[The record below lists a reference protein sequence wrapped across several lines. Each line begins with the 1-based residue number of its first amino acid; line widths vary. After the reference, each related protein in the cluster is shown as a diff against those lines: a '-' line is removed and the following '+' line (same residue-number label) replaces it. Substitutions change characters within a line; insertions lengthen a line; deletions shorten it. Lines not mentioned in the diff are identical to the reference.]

1 MAVVHY
7 SIAASAV
14 CRTVFPLG
22 ESGASVY
29 RPPTSEFMDGRIN
42 MLVSDRKYVEQ
53 KIDIKK
59 IGRSTHALKLHQ
71 IPCTQHVGI
80 CVHTRYDKAVWMVAV
95 SLSLTSMS
103 L

>member
-29 RPPTSEFMDGRIN
+29 RPPISEFMDGRIH

-59 IGRSTHALKLHQ
+59 IGCFPPREGNRGSSLARFLRDCLSKERPLK
-71 IPCTQHVGI
+71 V
-80 CVHTRYDKAVWMVAV
+80 
-95 SLSLTSMS
+95 
-103 L
+103 

>member
-14 CRTVFPLG
+14 CRTVFPLD
-22 ESGASVY
+22 ESGAFVY
-29 RPPTSEFMDGRIN
+29 RCPTSEFMDGRIH

-59 IGRSTHALKLHQ
+59 IGCFPPREGNRGSSLARFLRDCLSKERLLK
-71 IPCTQHVGI
+71 V
-80 CVHTRYDKAVWMVAV
+80 
-95 SLSLTSMS
+95 
-103 L
+103 

>member
-14 CRTVFPLG
+14 CRTVFTLD
-22 ESGASVY
+22 ESGAFVY
-29 RPPTSEFMDGRIN
+29 RCPTSEFMDGRIH

-59 IGRSTHALKLHQ
+59 IGCFPPREGNHGSSLARFLRDCLSKERLLK
-71 IPCTQHVGI
+71 V
-80 CVHTRYDKAVWMVAV
+80 
-95 SLSLTSMS
+95 
-103 L
+103 

>member
-59 IGRSTHALKLHQ
+59 IGCFPPREGNRGSSLARFLRDCLSKERPLK
-71 IPCTQHVGI
+71 V
-80 CVHTRYDKAVWMVAV
+80 
-95 SLSLTSMS
+95 
-103 L
+103 

>member
-29 RPPTSEFMDGRIN
+29 RPPTSEFMDGRIY

-59 IGRSTHALKLHQ
+59 IGCFPPREGNRGSSLARFLRDCLSKERLLK
-71 IPCTQHVGI
+71 V
-80 CVHTRYDKAVWMVAV
+80 
-95 SLSLTSMS
+95 
-103 L
+103 

>member
-29 RPPTSEFMDGRIN
+29 RPPTSEFMDGRIH

-59 IGRSTHALKLHQ
+59 IGCFPPREGNRGSSLARFLRDCLSKERLLK
-71 IPCTQHVGI
+71 V
-80 CVHTRYDKAVWMVAV
+80 
-95 SLSLTSMS
+95 
-103 L
+103 

>member
-59 IGRSTHALKLHQ
+59 IGCFPPREGNHGISLARFLRDCLSKERPLK
-71 IPCTQHVGI
+71 V
-80 CVHTRYDKAVWMVAV
+80 
-95 SLSLTSMS
+95 
-103 L
+103 

>member
-29 RPPTSEFMDGRIN
+29 RPPTSEFMDGRIH

-59 IGRSTHALKLHQ
+59 IGCFPPREGNRGSSLARFLRDCLSKERPLK
-71 IPCTQHVGI
+71 V
-80 CVHTRYDKAVWMVAV
+80 
-95 SLSLTSMS
+95 
-103 L
+103 

>member
-14 CRTVFPLG
+14 CRTVFPLD
-22 ESGASVY
+22 ESGAFVY
-29 RPPTSEFMDGRIN
+29 RCPTSEFMDGRIH

-59 IGRSTHALKLHQ
+59 IGCFPPREGNRGSSLARFLRDCLSKERPLK
-71 IPCTQHVGI
+71 V
-80 CVHTRYDKAVWMVAV
+80 
-95 SLSLTSMS
+95 
-103 L
+103 

>member
-29 RPPTSEFMDGRIN
+29 RPPTSEFMDGRIH
-42 MLVSDRKYVEQ
+42 MLVSDQKYVEQ

-59 IGRSTHALKLHQ
+59 IGCFPPREGNRGSSLARFLRDCLSKERPLK
-71 IPCTQHVGI
+71 V
-80 CVHTRYDKAVWMVAV
+80 
-95 SLSLTSMS
+95 
-103 L
+103 

>member
-22 ESGASVY
+22 ESRASVY
-29 RPPTSEFMDGRIN
+29 RPPTSEFMDGRIY
-42 MLVSDRKYVEQ
+42 MLLSDQKYVEQ

-59 IGRSTHALKLHQ
+59 IGCFPPPCFHGSSLARFLRDCLSKERPLK
-71 IPCTQHVGI
+71 V
-80 CVHTRYDKAVWMVAV
+80 
-95 SLSLTSMS
+95 
-103 L
+103 

>member
-22 ESGASVY
+22 ESGAFVY
-29 RPPTSEFMDGRIN
+29 RCPISEFMDGRIH

-59 IGRSTHALKLHQ
+59 IGCFPPREGNRGISLARFLRDCLSKERPLK
-71 IPCTQHVGI
+71 V
-80 CVHTRYDKAVWMVAV
+80 
-95 SLSLTSMS
+95 
-103 L
+103 

>member
-59 IGRSTHALKLHQ
+59 IGCFPPREGNRGISLARFLRDCLSKERPLK
-71 IPCTQHVGI
+71 V
-80 CVHTRYDKAVWMVAV
+80 
-95 SLSLTSMS
+95 
-103 L
+103 

>member
-22 ESGASVY
+22 ESGTCVY
-29 RPPTSEFMDGRIN
+29 RPPTSEFMDGRIH

-59 IGRSTHALKLHQ
+59 IGCVPPREGNRGSSLARFLRDCLSKERLLK
-71 IPCTQHVGI
+71 V
-80 CVHTRYDKAVWMVAV
+80 
-95 SLSLTSMS
+95 
-103 L
+103 

>member
-29 RPPTSEFMDGRIN
+29 RPPTLEFMDGRIH
-42 MLVSDRKYVEQ
+42 MLVSNRKYVEQ

-59 IGRSTHALKLHQ
+59 IGCFPPREGNRGSSLARFLRDCLSKERPLK
-71 IPCTQHVGI
+71 V
-80 CVHTRYDKAVWMVAV
+80 
-95 SLSLTSMS
+95 
-103 L
+103 

>member
-22 ESGASVY
+22 ESAFSVY

-59 IGRSTHALKLHQ
+59 IGCFPPREGNRGSSLARFLRDCLSKERPLK
-71 IPCTQHVGI
+71 V
-80 CVHTRYDKAVWMVAV
+80 
-95 SLSLTSMS
+95 
-103 L
+103 

>member
-1 MAVVHY
+1 MHY

-22 ESGASVY
+22 ESGTSVY
-29 RPPTSEFMDGRIN
+29 RPPISEFMDGRIN

-59 IGRSTHALKLHQ
+59 IGCFPPREGNRGSSLARFLRDCLSKERPLK
-71 IPCTQHVGI
+71 V
-80 CVHTRYDKAVWMVAV
+80 
-95 SLSLTSMS
+95 
-103 L
+103 

>member
-22 ESGASVY
+22 ESGAFVY
-29 RPPTSEFMDGRIN
+29 RCPTSEFMDGRIH

-59 IGRSTHALKLHQ
+59 IGCFPPREGNRGSSLARFLRDCLSKERPLK
-71 IPCTQHVGI
+71 V
-80 CVHTRYDKAVWMVAV
+80 
-95 SLSLTSMS
+95 
-103 L
+103 

>member
-7 SIAASAV
+7 SIAASAA
-14 CRTVFPLG
+14 CRTIFPLG

-59 IGRSTHALKLHQ
+59 IGRSTHAL
-71 IPCTQHVGI
+71 
-80 CVHTRYDKAVWMVAV
+80 
-95 SLSLTSMS
+95 SM
-103 L
+103 

>member
-29 RPPTSEFMDGRIN
+29 RPPTSEFMDGRIY
-42 MLVSDRKYVEQ
+42 MLLSDQKYMEQ

-59 IGRSTHALKLHQ
+59 IGCFPPREGNRGSSLARFLRDCLSKERPLK
-71 IPCTQHVGI
+71 V
-80 CVHTRYDKAVWMVAV
+80 
-95 SLSLTSMS
+95 
-103 L
+103 

>member
-29 RPPTSEFMDGRIN
+29 RPPTSEFMDGRIY
-42 MLVSDRKYVEQ
+42 MLLSDQKYMEQ

-59 IGRSTHALKLHQ
+59 IGCFPPPCFHGSSLARFLRDCLSKERLLK
-71 IPCTQHVGI
+71 V
-80 CVHTRYDKAVWMVAV
+80 
-95 SLSLTSMS
+95 
-103 L
+103 

>member
-29 RPPTSEFMDGRIN
+29 RPPTSEFMDGRIY
-42 MLVSDRKYVEQ
+42 MLLSDRKYVEQ

-59 IGRSTHALKLHQ
+59 IGCFPPREGNRGSSLARFLRDCLSKERLLK
-71 IPCTQHVGI
+71 V
-80 CVHTRYDKAVWMVAV
+80 
-95 SLSLTSMS
+95 
-103 L
+103 

>member
-7 SIAASAV
+7 SIAASAA
-14 CRTVFPLG
+14 CRTVFPLV

-59 IGRSTHALKLHQ
+59 IGCFPPREGNRGSSLARFLRDCLSKERPLK
-71 IPCTQHVGI
+71 V
-80 CVHTRYDKAVWMVAV
+80 
-95 SLSLTSMS
+95 
-103 L
+103 

>member
-7 SIAASAV
+7 SIADSAV

-22 ESGASVY
+22 ESRASVY
-29 RPPTSEFMDGRIN
+29 RPPTSEFMDGRIH

-59 IGRSTHALKLHQ
+59 IGCFPPREGNRGSS
-71 IPCTQHVGI
+71 C
-80 CVHTRYDKAVWMVAV
+80 
-95 SLSLTSMS
+95 
-103 L
+103 